1 MLNSYKTVLCEYR
14 AEFIEKKSKFIATLR
29 PVSSQEEAMAFI
41 EEMRSEFWD
50 ATHNVYAYTLVEGN
64 IKRYSDDGE
73 PSGTSGVPSLNV
85 LEGEELNDV
94 CVVITRYFGGTLL
107 GTGGL
112 VRAYSD
118 SVKNVIEAAD
128 VVNRYLCDKITL
140 SCDYNVWGKVMNCL
154 SSNSVPIGDII
165 YTDKVCAEVFE
176 KTNLTDR
183 LIADIIEKTDAL
195 CVCEKNEKIF
205 INVGYD
211 GKIIR

>member
-14 AEFIEKKSKFIATLR
+14 EEIIEKKSKFIATLR
-29 PVSSQEEAMAFI
+29 HVTTQDEAMSFI

-50 ATHNVYAYTLVEGN
+50 ATHNVYAYTLVDGN
-64 IKRYSDDGE
+64 TKRYSDDGE

-85 LEGEELNDV
+85 LEGEGLLDV

-118 SVKNVIEAAD
+118 SVKKVIESAD
-128 VVNRYLCDKITL
+128 IVSRYLCDKIIL
-140 SCDYNVWGKVMNCL
+140 SCDYNVWGKVMNYL
-154 SSNSVPIGDII
+154 SSKSIPVGDVI

-176 KTNLTDR
+176 KVDLSDK
-183 LIADIIEKTDAL
+183 LIAEIIEKTDAL
-195 CVCEKNEKIF
+195 CLCDKNEQLF
-205 INVGYD
+205 INVGFD
-211 GKIIR
+211 GKIIK

>member
-1 MLNSYKTVLCEYR
+1 MLCEYR
-14 AEFIEKKSKFIATLR
+14 AEIVEKKSKFIATLR
-29 PVSSQEEAMAFI
+29 HVTTQEEAMSFI

-50 ATHNVYAYTLVEGN
+50 ATHNVYAYSLVNGN

-85 LEGEELNDV
+85 LEGEGLFDV

-118 SVKNVIEAAD
+118 SVKKVVESAD

-140 SCDYNVWGKVMNCL
+140 SCDYNVWGKVMNYL
-154 SSNSVPIGDII
+154 SSNSVPVGEVI
-165 YTDKVCAEVFE
+165 YTDKVCAEIFE
-176 KTNLTDR
+176 KVEQSDK
-183 LIADIIEKTDAL
+183 LIADITEKTDAL
-195 CVCEKNEKIF
+195 CFCEKNEQVF

-211 GKIIR
+211 GKIIK